1 MLSALFF
8 SLSTDFPFSQLVYIH
23 AGLCSYPTILCLHG
37 CVSLNVFVCLQKLWL
52 LGGSSG
58 GTHSQGRLQSLLI
71 VYIPS
76 SAAAVPDTTHP
87 STQPT
92 NIPHP
97 IQPTPPIPTIT
108 NTPIP
113 APLTP
118 LSLLTTPTSSKCVW
132 RQS

>member
-23 AGLCSYPTILCLHG
+23 AGLCSYPTFLCLHG

-52 LGGSSG
+52 VGGSSG
-58 GTHSQGRLQSLLI
+58 GTHSQGRLQSRLI

-87 STQPT
+87 LTHPT
-92 NIPHP
+92 TPLP
-97 IQPTPPIPTIT
+97 QAPTPPIPTIT
-108 NTPIP
+108 NPPTPP
-113 APLTP
+113 HLFTR
-118 LSLLTTPTSSKCVW
+118 PTSTIFPPDNIIFK
-132 RQS
+132 